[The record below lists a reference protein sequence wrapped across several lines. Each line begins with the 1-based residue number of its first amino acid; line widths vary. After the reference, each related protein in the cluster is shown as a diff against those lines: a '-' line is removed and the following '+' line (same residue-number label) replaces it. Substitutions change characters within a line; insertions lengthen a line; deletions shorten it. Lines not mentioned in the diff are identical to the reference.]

1 MFQPEVKFEFVRRY
15 CPPAAA
21 WQVFVDIDASEE
33 GRTGGA
39 RTNDEARRQQA
50 AMQRDARRVRASLA
64 TLGVVVGGER
74 RAWFKKHG
82 LPVVNGDRDIVAMHP
97 AEQRLVIAEVEGAS
111 TGQPEQ
117 KLYKA
122 IGQLVMAASE
132 APPLK
137 WQRSLVLVVH
147 GAAIAAHLNRAAAL
161 ARLGVAGLALAPE
174 PSEDRWCF
182 GSSLGRA
189 EGGRRA

>member
-1 MFQPEVKFEFVRRY
+1 MFQPEVKLEFVRRY
-15 CPPAAA
+15 CPPAAG

-39 RTNDEARRQQA
+39 RTSDEARQQQA
-50 AMQRDARRVRASLA
+50 AMQRDAQRVRAALEKLS
-64 TLGVVVGGER
+64 VVVGGER
-74 RAWFKKHG
+74 RAWFENLR
-82 LPVVNGDRDIVAMHP
+82 LPRVNGDRDIVAMHP
-97 AEQRLVIAEVEGAS
+97 DKRRLVIAEVEGAS

-122 IGQLVMAASE
+122 IGQLVLAAGE
-132 APPLK
+132 VPPED

-161 ARLGVAGLALAPE
+161 AKLGVAGLALAAQPAQ
-174 PSEDRWCF
+174 DRWCF
-182 GSSLGRA
+182 GSRLDPSS
-189 EGGRRA
+189 GGRRE

>member
-15 CPPAAA
+15 CPPAAG

-33 GRTGGA
+33 GRTGGP
-39 RTNDEARRQQA
+39 RTSDEARQQQE
-50 AMQRDARRVRASLA
+50 AMLRDAQRVRAAFA

-74 RAWFKKHG
+74 RAWFEMHR

-97 AEQRLVIAEVEGAS
+97 EERRLVIAEVEGAS

-122 IGQLVMAASE
+122 IGQLVMAAGE
-132 APPLK
+132 APPEH

-147 GAAIAAHLNRAAAL
+147 GAALAKHLNRAAAL
-161 ARLGVAGLALAPE
+161 ATLGVAGLELATE
-174 PSEDRWCF
+174 PGEDRWCF
-182 GSSLGRA
+182 SSNSGRA
-189 EGGRRA
+189 GAGRGA